1 MLRACT
7 SIALGLALTV
17 GLCPDLSGAAQKA
30 EDVDPFYLNLLDEAL
45 AHYREGQ
52 IAEAAEDL
60 TVACFGF
67 LDCPPRL
74 LQGYVY
80 LTLCHHRMRDLKL
93 TRFYVQEIK
102 KLKLEEH
109 WSGSGVPEDV
119 IRQYAEIALK
129 VKRS

>member
-1 MLRACT
+1 MA
-7 SIALGLALTV
+7 SGLLLPLPGT
-17 GLCPDLSGAAQKA
+17 AQKA
-30 EDVDPFYLNLLDEAL
+30 EDIDPFYLNLLDEAL

-52 IAEAAEDL
+52 VAEAAEDL

-67 LDCPPRL
+67 LDSPPRL

-80 LTLCHHRMRDLKL
+80 LTLCYHRLRDLEL
-93 TRFYVQEIK
+93 TRFYVQEIQR
-102 KLKLEEH
+102 LKLEEH
-109 WSGSGVPEDV
+109 WSASEVPEDV